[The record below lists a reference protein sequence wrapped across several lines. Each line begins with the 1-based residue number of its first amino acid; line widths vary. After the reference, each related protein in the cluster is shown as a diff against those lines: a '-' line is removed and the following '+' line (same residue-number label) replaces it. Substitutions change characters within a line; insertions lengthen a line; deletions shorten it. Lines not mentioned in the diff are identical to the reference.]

1 MQRDLTKGNLFQNLL
16 IFSIPYLISC
26 FLQSFYGL
34 ADLFITGQFN
44 GAAAISAVSIG
55 SQVTHMLTFVIV
67 GLSMGTTVLIG
78 RAIGS
83 GDKKLIRK
91 GISNTVILF
100 TAFSVFAT
108 AILLVS
114 LDGIIALLST
124 PEESIRQAKDY
135 LLICFLG
142 TPFIVTYNVTSS
154 IFRGLGDS
162 KSPMYYITVAGII
175 NIVLDIILIG
185 PFGMGAAGAALATVI
200 SQIVSVVLS
209 LLALCRRDWGIS
221 FSRRDFVPDKD
232 TLLSILKVGIPI
244 SLQDGLIQIAFLLI
258 TAIANQR
265 GVIASAS
272 VGIVEKVIS
281 FIFLVP
287 SAMMSSVSA
296 IASQNAGAGKHESSK
311 TILYYGL
318 GVCVTFGI
326 LVTAACQ
333 FCAEPI
339 LGLFAKGETE
349 VVFMG
354 SQYIKTYVL
363 DCIFSGIHFCFNGYF
378 CAYGKSYYSFVPNVI
393 SVFLLRVPG
402 AYLATV
408 LFPDTL
414 APMGLASPMGSLF
427 AAVVCAIIFY
437 RHRNQYTSASMQ
449 PMPKLKLSRQTS

>member
-142 TPFIVTYNVTSS
+142 TPFIVAYNVTSS

-296 IASQNAGAGKHESSK
+296 IASQNAGAGK
-311 TILYYGL
+311 
-318 GVCVTFGI
+318 F
-326 LVTAACQ
+326 
-333 FCAEPI
+333 
-339 LGLFAKGETE
+339 ET
-349 VVFMG
+349 
-354 SQYIKTYVL
+354 K
-363 DCIFSGIHFCFNGYF
+363 
-378 CAYGKSYYSFVPNVI
+378 K
-393 SVFLLRVPG
+393 
-402 AYLATV
+402 
-408 LFPDTL
+408 
-414 APMGLASPMGSLF
+414 
-427 AAVVCAIIFY
+427 
-437 RHRNQYTSASMQ
+437 
-449 PMPKLKLSRQTS
+449 